1 MTNLEHRLDLIH
13 ELDQSMQIQST
24 WQGII
29 LSQREI
35 NGSLTV
41 IEIEALKQSYIVE
54 IQMSKMRS
62 YLIMEDVLC

>member
-1 MTNLEHRLDLIH
+1 MNNLQHRLDLIH
-13 ELDQSMQIQST
+13 ELDQSMQIQSK

-29 LSQREI
+29 LAQREI

>member
-1 MTNLEHRLDLIH
+1 MTNLQHRLDLIH

-29 LSQREI
+29 LAQREI

>member
-1 MTNLEHRLDLIH
+1 MTNLQHRLDLIH
-13 ELDQSMQIQST
+13 ELDQSMQIQSK

-29 LSQREI
+29 LAQREI